1 MGGEGY
7 SPSIVAKIEF
17 AGANESSFQVAAKVL
32 EVIGEF
38 RISTKHVQRIAE
50 RLGRER
56 REERDAAVEAFKK
69 HTLKPS
75 YRQFPVV
82 AAVHLD
88 AGKIQL
94 RQEDGPPGVKDPHWG
109 DTKVGCFLT
118 YAAPAGDEDPQPLPP
133 AAFVDRSRV
142 ARLCR
147 EMERIRGRLAEG
159 EGSLC
164 EEIVA
169 AADEDVGGERWHPAR
184 LVRTAVATTGDSEAF
199 GWMVAAEAGMRGF
212 YRAKARAVV
221 GDGGN
226 WIGPL
231 GEMHFP
237 GWKQILDFLHLLTH
251 LYAGATAAYVGRG
264 KTAWKRYESWV
275 RWAWAGEVEK
285 VIEGLE
291 AECRRLGP
299 APAGA
304 GQHDA
309 RKVVSLTLEY
319 VKSNAGRMDYANYR
333 RAGLPITS
341 APVESL
347 IKQFNQRVKGTEKFW
362 LSGGAESILQSRA
375 AYLSEDGRAREFY
388 NRRPRSKAVGRG
400 RLKVPA

>member
-1 MGGEGY
+1 MGSEGY
-7 SPSIVAKIEF
+7 SPSILAKIEF
-17 AGANESSFQVAAKVL
+17 GGASGSFQSATKAL
-32 EVIGEF
+32 EIIGEL
-38 RISTKHVQRIAE
+38 RVSAKHVERITE
-50 RLGRER
+50 RLGGER

-69 HTLKPS
+69 RTLKPS
-75 YRQFPVV
+75 YRQFPQVV
-82 AAVHLD
+82 AVHLD

-94 RQEDGPPGVKDPHWG
+94 REEDGLPGVKDPRWG
-109 DTKVGCFLT
+109 DTKVGCLLT
-118 YAAPAGDEDPQPLPP
+118 YAAPVGDEDPQPQPP
-133 AAFVDRSRV
+133 AAFVDKSRV

-147 EMERIRGRLAEG
+147 EMERIGGRLPGG

-164 EEIVA
+164 EEFVA
-169 AADEDVGGERWHPAR
+169 GADDDVGEESWHPVR
-184 LVRTAVATTGDSEAF
+184 LMRTAVATMRDSEAF

-212 YRAKARAVV
+212 YRAKARAVI

-231 GEMHFP
+231 GEMHFH
-237 GWKQILDFLHLLTH
+237 GFKQILDFMHLLVH
-251 LYAGATAAYVGRG
+251 LYAAAMAAHRGQG
-264 KTAWKRYESWV
+264 KTAWRRYESWV

-285 VIEGLE
+285 MIEGLE
-291 AECRRLGP
+291 AECKRLGP

-304 GQHDA
+304 GQEDP

-319 VKSNAGRMDYANYR
+319 VKNNAGRMDYANYR
-333 RAGLPITS
+333 KAGLPITS

-362 LSGGAESILQSRA
+362 LSGGAEAVLQSRA
-375 AYLSEDGRAREFY
+375 AYLSGDGRASEFY
-388 NRRPRSKAVGRG
+388 KHRPRGKAVGRG

>member
-1 MGGEGY
+1 M
-7 SPSIVAKIEF
+7 AKIEF
-17 AGANESSFQVAAKVL
+17 AGANEGSFQAAARAL
-32 EVIGEF
+32 EVIGEL
-38 RISTKHVQRIAE
+38 RVSTKHVQRITE

-56 REERDAAVEAFKK
+56 QEERDAAVEAFKK
-69 HTLKPS
+69 RTLKPS
-75 YRQFPVV
+75 YSQFPRV

-94 RQEDGPPGVKDPHWG
+94 RQEDGQPGVKDPHWG

-118 YAAPAGDEDPQPLPP
+118 YAAPADDGDPQPLPP

-147 EMERIRGRLAEG
+147 EMERIGGRLPEG
-159 EGSLC
+159 EESSC
-164 EEIVA
+164 EEIMA
-169 AADEDVGGERWHPAR
+169 KADNDVGEKSWHPTR
-184 LVRTAVATTGDSEAF
+184 LVRTAVATMRDSEAF

-237 GWKQILDFLHLLTH
+237 GWKQILDFLHLLVH
-251 LYAGATAAYVGRG
+251 LYAAAIAAYRGRG
-264 KTAWKRYESWV
+264 KMAWKRYESWV
-275 RWAWAGEVEK
+275 RSAWAGEVDK

-299 APAGA
+299 VPAGA
-304 GQHDA
+304 GQDDA

-319 VKSNAGRMDYANYR
+319 VKANAGRMDYANYR

-347 IKQFNQRVKGTEKFW
+347 IKQFNKRVKGTEKFW
-362 LSGGAESILQSRA
+362 VSGGAESILQSRA
-375 AYLSEDGRAREFY
+375 AYLSEDGRASEFY
-388 NRRPRSKAVGRG
+388 KHRPRGKAVGRG
-400 RLKVPA
+400 RLRASA